1 MFLYSFLSIGTRQA
15 KKVQTGA
22 KKTFW
27 QRLCGKSEEDIKKQA
42 DQDLEGN
49 FHNVLTD
56 LEIYF

>member
-1 MFLYSFLSIGTRQA
+1 MFFYSLLSIGTRQA